1 MNNKMTKVINRT
13 FASLVVLSVVLSV
26 LAPVVYATESESSSS
41 SSSSKSSTST
51 SRTSSSSSRTS
62 TTSTRSAE
70 SEESESSKSSSSLPS
85 FEDSQKGTNTALN
98 AYKSAKTAEKVAKL
112 KEFANK
118 VIDERI
124 SFLQNKLTNKVKVE
138 KFVSDAEKTELLGYV
153 NDAIAELQASKTEI
167 NAETDLVKLK
177 ELVKGIYS
185 EHKVYGV
192 VGPKLMGLLS
202 AYRLRFLT
210 TKLGTTLDTLDLRL
224 EENKDSLANYAQMK
238 ALLDSSKTELT
249 SAKASIASAIEAF
262 KAMSPSSVK
271 TVTDKSYADGK
282 QFLAKARTSINKIKE
297 NLNKIRSL
305 IEKVKSSSSSSES
318 SESEGTSSSRSG
330 D

>member
-1 MNNKMTKVINRT
+1 MTKAIKST

-26 LAPVVYATESESSSS
+26 LAPVVYATDSESSSS
-41 SSSSKSSTST
+41 SSSRSSTST
-51 SRTSSSSSRTS
+51 SRTSSSSRTS

-70 SEESESSKSSSSLPS
+70 IESSESSKSSSSLPS

-98 AYKSAKTAEKVAKL
+98 AYKSAKTTEKVAKL

-124 SFLQNKLTNKVKVE
+124 SFLQNKLTNKIKVE
-138 KFVSDAEKTELLGYV
+138 KFVSDAEKTELLGFV
-153 NDAIAELQASKTEI
+153 NDAIAELNTAKTEI

-177 ELVKGIYS
+177 EMVKGIYS

-202 AYRLRFLT
+202 AYRLRFLSD
-210 TKLGTTLDTLDLRL
+210 KLGTTLDTLSMRL
-224 EENKDSLANYAQMK
+224 EENKDKLTNYAAMK
-238 ALLDSSKTELT
+238 EYLDSSKTELT

-262 KAMSPSSVK
+262 KAMSPSNVK
-271 TVTDKSYADGK
+271 TVTDKSFADGK
-282 QFLAKARTSINKIKE
+282 QFLAKARTSVNKIKE

-305 IEKVKSSSSSSES
+305 IEKVKSSSSSSETTT
-318 SESEGTSSSRSG
+318 SETSSSTSSG
-330 D
+330 E

>member
-1 MNNKMTKVINRT
+1 MTKAIKST

-41 SSSSKSSTST
+41 SSSKSSTSSSKT
-51 SRTSSSSSRTS
+51 SSSSSSRTS
-62 TTSTRSAE
+62 TSSTRSAE
-70 SEESESSKSSSSLPS
+70 SEDSESSSSSSLPS

-98 AYKSAKTAEKVAKL
+98 AYKAAKTAEKVAKL

-124 SFLQNKLTNKVKVE
+124 SFLQNKITNKIKVE

-167 NAETDLVKLK
+167 NAETDLAKLK

-202 AYRLRFLT
+202 AYRLRYLT
-210 TKLGTTLDTLDLRL
+210 TKLGTTLDTLSIRL
-224 EENKDSLANYAQMK
+224 EENKDRLTNYTQMK

-262 KAMSPSSVK
+262 KAMSPSNVK
-271 TVTDKSYADGK
+271 TVTDKSFADGK
-282 QFLAKARTSINKIKE
+282 QFLAKARTSVNKIKE

-305 IEKVKSSSSSSES
+305 IEKVKSSSTSSES
-318 SESEGTSSSRSG
+318 SESEESSSSKSA

>member
-1 MNNKMTKVINRT
+1 MNIKMTKVIKNT
-13 FASLVVLSVVLSV
+13 FASVVVISLVLSV
-26 LAPVVYATESESSSS
+26 LAPVAFATESESSSS
-41 SSSSKSSTST
+41 SSSKSSSSSSKT
-51 SRTSSSSSRTS
+51 SSSSRTS
-62 TTSTRSAE
+62 TSNTRSAE

-112 KEFANK
+112 KEFSNK

-124 SFLQNKLTNKVKVE
+124 SFLQNKLTNKIKVE
-138 KFVSDAEKTELLGYV
+138 KYVSDAEKTELLGFV
-153 NDAIAELQASKTEI
+153 NDAITELNAAKTEI
-167 NAETDLVKLK
+167 NAKTDLTKLK

-192 VGPKLMGLLS
+192 VGPKLMGLLAS
-202 AYRLRFLT
+202 YRLRYLAN
-210 TKLGTTLDTLDLRL
+210 KLGTTLDTLGIRL
-224 EENKDSLANYAQMK
+224 EENKDSLTNYTQMK
-238 ALLDSSKTELT
+238 TLLDSSKTELT
-249 SAKASIASAIEAF
+249 SAKANIASAIEAF
-262 KAMSPSSVK
+262 KSMNPSNAR
-271 TVTDKSYADGK
+271 TVSDKSLSDGRG
-282 QFLAKARTSINKIKE
+282 FLNKARTSLNKIKE

-318 SESEGTSSSRSG
+318 EDSTSSRSG